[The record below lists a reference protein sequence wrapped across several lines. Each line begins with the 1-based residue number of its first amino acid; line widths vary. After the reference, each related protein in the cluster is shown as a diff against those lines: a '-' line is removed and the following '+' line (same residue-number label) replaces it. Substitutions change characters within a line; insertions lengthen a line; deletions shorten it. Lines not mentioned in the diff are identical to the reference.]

1 MRKRAF
7 LLTTV
12 TGQPWLWPAAM
23 HDTNSPCFLQIS
35 VSVRSKH
42 WKNHYSLLQ
51 DIVFT
56 RYLFFVT
63 LISANLVSDIQG
75 WHYPSPYNSYL
86 IGKCKSTWVFF
97 FPLLPSWSAVLQCMY
112 INKHSQAYGMLSVA
126 TIKDLRKKH
135 PVWAVQFCNGI
146 CFPFRD
152 RLIPW
157 ELSVYVLLLS
167 HVKWFHISK
176 PQKVVGKQ
184 NSCFQVRY
192 TNKL

>member
-1 MRKRAF
+1 
-7 LLTTV
+7 
-12 TGQPWLWPAAM
+12 M
-23 HDTNSPCFLQIS
+23 HDTNSPCFPQIS
-35 VSVRSKH
+35 VSARSKH
-42 WKNHYSLLQ
+42 WKNHFSLLQ

-56 RYLFFVT
+56 RYLFFVA

-75 WHYPSPYNSYL
+75 WHYPSQHNFYL

-97 FPLLPSWSAVLQCMY
+97 FPLLPSWHAVLQCMY

-126 TIKDLRKKH
+126 TIKDLRKKCL
-135 PVWAVQFCNGI
+135 VLAVQLCNGI

-152 RLIPW
+152 RLIPR
-157 ELSVYVLLLS
+157 ELSVYALLLS

-176 PQKVVGKQ
+176 PQKIVGKQ
-184 NSCFQVRY
+184 NPCFQVRY